1 MSDSGNSKITKSSSQ
16 DLFGKISS
24 VMKTKSAEVKGKIF
38 EYIVNPVQTPST
50 PLTDRHVYPN
60 ERNGKRYR
68 NVPPVFS
75 IDDTDDGEMSQ
86 VFQEEDDSFET
97 LNLPN
102 FLKDTSIVRS
112 FNCQEVHMN
121 GFMYDTV
128 LAFTDNHIIILR
140 ELGQD
145 NLAKI
150 VAKRSLTSIVKITAK
165 KRHQNLI
172 TFKYGV
178 PEGENLIITD
188 MDRFLIPN
196 ANEATKA
203 ISKLILKQ
211 M

>member
-1 MSDSGNSKITKSSSQ
+1 
-16 DLFGKISS
+16 
-24 VMKTKSAEVKGKIF
+24 MKTKSAEVKGKIF